1 MSTANVI
8 ARLFALVL
16 AFLAIATLA
25 AFARDSARTPGGS
38 APACCIYLIF

>member
-16 AFLAIATLA
+16 AFLAVATLA
-25 AFARDSARTPGGS
+25 AYARDSGRPQGGS
-38 APACCIYLIF
+38 APACCIYMIF

>member
-8 ARLFALVL
+8 ARIFALVL
-16 AFLAIATLA
+16 AFVALAALA
-25 AFARDSARTPGGS
+25 AFARDGGQNPQGA